1 MKEEMN
7 DETVTPEIVVLAV
20 LVVDPLI
27 ALMVQ

>member
-1 MKEEMN
+1 MNDEMN

-20 LVVDPLI
+20 LVVDPMI

>member
-1 MKEEMN
+1 MKDEMN

-27 ALMVQ
+27 ALMV